1 VQNILE
7 YHSQPGY
14 INFIRIRLT
23 YLAIIFISLNAIG
36 LSLASFIRNKS
47 LLDLASW
54 QHWIGYFVWL
64 GLFLLVTQVSTRLL
78 PHQDP
83 YVIDLIYICCGWSL
97 MILWRLSPNLGMR
110 QTAWFIIGSITYL
123 AILRFPQILAIL
135 KRYTY
140 IWLSGA
146 FLLIILTLLPGLL
159 NGSNQPKLWLSF
171 QGLTLQPSEPFK
183 LIFIVY
189 LSAYFSR
196 KLPVK
201 IGSLA
206 VIIPTVVVAM
216 SAILVLLAQKDLGT
230 VSLMMA
236 IYVVMVFIG
245 TGDRKFLFGSI
256 IIFIAAF
263 ISGYFLFDVIRLRV
277 GAWINPWIDPVGRSY
292 QIVQA
297 LISQAS
303 GGILGT
309 GPGMGSPNLVP
320 VAASDFIYSA
330 IAEESGLLGAVAVIL
345 LLVLITFRGFSIALR
360 AKDKFNALLCTG
372 ISFWIAAQGLMI
384 IGGNIRLLP
393 LTGVTL
399 PFFSYGGSSLVICM
413 IAGSLVTLISGQS
426 DDSPD
431 IQLSKKQIYF
441 DIILP
446 IILFVASL
454 SLLLLPVWSF
464 ILKDQLT
471 SRSDNLR
478 RAIADTNI
486 ARGEILD
493 RNGDIINGTKGSPGD
508 YSRSYFYPP
517 LAATVGYSN
526 ISFGQSGLEAILDPY
541 LRGLKSYPPFTLWW
555 NNLLFSHPPPGS
567 NVRLSIDL
575 SLQNWLD
582 TQLDSHTGSIVVM
595 NAESGELLAVV
606 SHPWFDPNQLES
618 EWSNIITDPRSPL
631 LNRALVGKYPPGTSL
646 GPFLMGK
653 AIDANLQL
661 PSGSNDTIAYKN
673 RTINCAIPPVNM
685 ELVLGETVQ
694 RGCPQSNLNIGRIIG
709 KNGLYDL
716 FSNLGFYASPDFIFS
731 APESVDPTSID
742 NIKAASIG
750 QENLSLTPLQMV
762 LATSSISSGG
772 EIPTPYL
779 ALSYQL
785 PSGNWELLQPE
796 SSKHPAFSEATA
808 NNISSELSNSNL
820 PAWSIVGQALSSN
833 TQTITWFLGGTNTN
847 WRGVPVSFVVLL
859 EEDNAQ
865 LAIQIGDSIAS
876 RITSIQEK

>member
-7 YHSQPGY
+7 NHSQPGY
-14 INFIRIRLT
+14 IKFIRIRLT

-36 LSLASFIRNKS
+36 LTLASYIRNKS
-47 LLDLASW
+47 LIEQASW
-54 QHWIGYFVWL
+54 QHWIGFFVWL
-64 GLFLLVTQVSTRLL
+64 GLFSLVTRVSTRLL

-83 YVIDLIYICCGWSL
+83 YLIDLIYICCGWSL
-97 MILWRLSPNLGMR
+97 MIIWRLSPSLGMR
-110 QTAWFIIGSITYL
+110 QTVWFIIGSIAYL
-123 AILRFPQILAIL
+123 AILRFPKILTIL

-140 IWLSGA
+140 IWLAGA
-146 FLLIILTLLPGLL
+146 FLLIILTLLPGFF

-183 LIFIVY
+183 LLFIVY
-189 LSAYFSR
+189 LSAFFSR
-196 KLPVK
+196 KLPLK
-201 IGSLA
+201 IGSVA
-206 VIIPTVVVAM
+206 VIVPTIVVAFA
-216 SAILVLLAQKDLGT
+216 AILVLLAQKDLGT

-245 TGDRKFLFGSI
+245 TGDRKFLLGSI
-256 IIFIAAF
+256 IIFIAAL

-277 GAWINPWIDPVGRSY
+277 SAWINPWVDPVGRSY

-320 VAASDFIYSA
+320 VAASDFIYTA
-330 IAEESGLLGAVAVIL
+330 IAEESGLLGAAAVIL

-360 AKDKFNALLCTG
+360 AKDRFNSLLCTG

-413 IAGSLVTLISGQS
+413 VAGSLVTLISGQVN
-426 DDSPD
+426 DSQD
-431 IQLSKKQIYF
+431 NQLPRKQIYF
-441 DIILP
+441 EIVLPVILV
-446 IILFVASL
+446 VASA

-464 ILKDQLT
+464 IMKDQLT

-478 RAIADTNI
+478 RAIADTNV

-493 RNGDIINGTKGSPGD
+493 RNGEVINGTSGSPGE

-526 ISFGQSGLEAILDPY
+526 ISYGQSGLEAMLDPY
-541 LRGLKSYPPFTLWW
+541 LRGLKSYTPFTLWW

-567 NVRLSIDL
+567 NIRLSIDL
-575 SLQNWLD
+575 PMQKWLD
-582 TQLDSHTGSIVVM
+582 TQLGSHTGSIVVM

-606 SHPWFDPNQLES
+606 SHPGIDPAQLETDWNS
-618 EWSNIITDPRSPL
+618 IITDPRSPL
-631 LNRALVGKYPPGTSL
+631 LNRALVGKYPPGTT
-646 GPFLMGK
+646 MGVFFMGN
-653 AIDANLQL
+653 ALDANLQL
-661 PSGSNDTIAYKN
+661 PAGSNDTVAYKN
-673 RTINCAIPPVNM
+673 RTINCVQPPVTD
-685 ELVLGETVQ
+685 ELVLIETIQ
-694 RGCPQSNLNIGRIIG
+694 RGCPQSSLNIGRIIG
-709 KNGLYDL
+709 KDGLYDL
-716 FSNLGFYASPDFIFS
+716 FSDLGFYSTPEFIFS
-731 APESVDPTSID
+731 AAESTVPTMID

-750 QENLSLTPLQMV
+750 QENLDITPLQMV
-762 LATSSISSGG
+762 LAASSISSGG

-785 PSGNWELLQPE
+785 PSGSWELLQPE
-796 SSKHPAFSEATA
+796 SSKHPVFSASTA
-808 NNISSELSNSNL
+808 NRLSNEFANSNL
-820 PAWSIVGQALSSN
+820 PAWSVVGQALSSN
-833 TQTITWFLGGTNTN
+833 TQTVTWFLGGTNTN
-847 WRGVPVSFVVLL
+847 WRGVPISFVVLL
-859 EEDNAQ
+859 EEDNPQ
-865 LAIQIGDSIAS
+865 LATQIGNSIA
-876 RITSIQEK
+876 RQITSIQEK